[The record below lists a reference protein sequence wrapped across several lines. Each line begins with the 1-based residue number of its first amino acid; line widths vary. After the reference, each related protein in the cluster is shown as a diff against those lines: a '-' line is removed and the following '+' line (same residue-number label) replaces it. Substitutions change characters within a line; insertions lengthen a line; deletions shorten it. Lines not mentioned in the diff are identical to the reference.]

1 MQEQG
6 VITNLLLAILVQ
18 LLNWLYALLPDLDLD
33 AFLASYN
40 QTTSLDGPN
49 ASGIAFNN
57 EAPYMIILKWMATFN
72 VFLPVRECFQLT
84 AFGALGYLAL
94 WGYFFG
100 WKFIKTVRGS
110 G

>member
-1 MQEQG
+1 MEEQG
-6 VITNLLLAILVQ
+6 VITNLLLALLVQ
-18 LLNWLYALLPDLDLD
+18 LLDWAYALLPDLDIDGFLD
-33 AFLASYN
+33 DYN

-49 ASGIAFNN
+49 SFGQAFNN
-57 EAPYMIILKWMATFN
+57 APPWIIILQWMSTFN
-72 VFLPVRECFQLT
+72 VFLPVRETFQLT

-94 WGYFFG
+94 WGYYFG